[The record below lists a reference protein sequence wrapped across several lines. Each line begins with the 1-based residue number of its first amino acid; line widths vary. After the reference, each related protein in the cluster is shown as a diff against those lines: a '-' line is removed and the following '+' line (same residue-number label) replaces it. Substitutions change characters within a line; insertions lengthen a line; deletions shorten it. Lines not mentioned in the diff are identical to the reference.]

1 MKGRMKAADILK
13 GQKKVR
19 WFWLALFVAV
29 IFTITGIL
37 LGDPFEA
44 YQTAATL

>member
-1 MKGRMKAADILK
+1 MKGKMKAADIPK
-13 GQKKVR
+13 GQKKIK
-19 WFWLALFVAV
+19 WFWLAFIVAV

-44 YQTAATL
+44 YQAAAAL

>member
-1 MKGRMKAADILK
+1 MKDRLNATEIST
-13 GQKKVR
+13 GQEKVR
-19 WFWLALFVAV
+19 WFWLA
-29 IFTITGIL
+29 L